1 MAGGECGMGDVWWAR
16 LPSIRHISITPQ
28 IAFFREV
35 FPDMPPDK
43 LNFYFNRFAHIILD
57 PALKEPVILT
67 PSHDS
72 VAVPQAP
79 FDN

>member
-1 MAGGECGMGDVWWAR
+1 M
-16 LPSIRHISITPQ
+16 PS
-28 IAFFREV
+28 E
-35 FPDMPPDK
+35 K

-57 PALKEPVILT
+57 PALREPMVLT
-67 PSHDS
+67 PAHDA